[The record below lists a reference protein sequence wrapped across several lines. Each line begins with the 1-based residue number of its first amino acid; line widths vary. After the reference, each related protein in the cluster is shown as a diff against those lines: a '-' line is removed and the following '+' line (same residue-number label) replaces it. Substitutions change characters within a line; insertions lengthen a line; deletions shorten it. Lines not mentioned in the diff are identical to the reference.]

1 MKLNEDKCHLL
12 VQGYKHESITA
23 KIGDARIW
31 EPNKQKLWGVHVDKT
46 LSFDEEVSNL

>member
-31 EPNKQKLWGVHVDKT
+31 EPNKQKLLGVHVDKT
-46 LSFDEEVSNL
+46 LPFDEEVSNL